1 MAQLTPKDILEISES
16 IEAIYQRTVDDLLI
30 NIARHFQITGW
41 ERTRYWEI
49 KKLSEMGALTKE
61 SAAIIAKNTGMAP
74 AEIEKAFLQVSE
86 KACLD
91 IDPQLKDA
99 AAKGILQDP
108 GTSATTSPLLRQAV
122 QGYVDQ
128 ATDTLNMVN
137 STMLESTLRAYQQ
150 AVHTAVNEAMIQE
163 AKELLEASA
172 LEVVTG
178 QETKV
183 RAIRKAMDQLARAG
197 IPGFYDKAGRAWS
210 PDGYVAMVIRTTSHN
225 AAIAATRNR
234 QIEYGG
240 GDIFQV
246 SSHPGARPLCYPY
259 QGKFFSWSSG
269 PGEFTDGAGRTQH
282 YDNIN
287 DSSYGEPAGLFGI
300 NCGHHPI
307 PMIPGYSYPQDQ
319 IEETPEENAKEYE
332 ESQKQ
337 RQYERQVREAKRD
350 LAVAEATGDEE
361 AIKAARQKVAQEQA
375 KIRAYTKETG
385 RVRRYDRE
393 QIGSTRD
400 TDYGMRDLRRQKVD
414 EPLSGGTRK
423 AAAKQTW
430 TEKYTPATT
439 TAEAEAFAKSM
450 GVRAVYTGVDIDV
463 ANAMNEAIAAAVD
476 YHPDA
481 LKYLASAG
489 SGQAVNKELKKA
501 LVDYYLD
508 DMSESL
514 ASFGITGEAAVKRA
528 EKWASKS
535 VGRIDGSTLAYARR
549 TSSDVVKGFDG
560 IFVNDKFG
568 KKAQDMLDALA
579 RAEKAGYHPVDC
591 ATIKSAF
598 DHEMG
603 HILDYVLQVRSDP
616 EMQRLYRSMTKAEIS
631 AGLSEYGSTKIAE
644 FIAEGYAEYR
654 NSPAPR
660 KIARD
665 IFAIIDKKA
674 KAARGVK

>member
-1 MAQLTPKDILEISES
+1 MAQLTPKDILEISEP

-269 PGEFTDGAGRTQH
+269 PGEFTDGAGRAQH

-414 EPLSGGTRK
+414 EPLSGGARK
-423 AAAKQTW
+423 AAAKSRPAST
-430 TEKYTPATT
+430 YTPAKDI
-439 TAEAEAFAKSM
+439 AEAERMAEHFVDPNGWAATGVSYKGVDVEVANKVNKTIQDFYDEFKVDKFGGVVAPAGNTKLGQTIQGATAAYSPVRNSFLLNRSSLKNMKTAEKALAEERRVVTDFLTHPEKYDLDKMGMRVRKVLEASAKS
-450 GVRAVYTGVDIDV
+450 GRGNVAETVEDV
-463 ANAMNEAIAAAVD
+463 INHELGHSLEQ
-476 YHPDA
+476 Y
-481 LKYLASAG
+481 
-489 SGQAVNKELKKA
+489 LKK
-501 LVDYYLD
+501 LD
-508 DMSESL
+508 GFTDLQSRMARYAEGISGYATESWSEYVAESFASWRKGESL
-514 ASFGITGEAAVKRA
+514 A
-528 EKWASKS
+528 
-535 VGRIDGSTLAYARR
+535 
-549 TSSDVVKGFDG
+549 
-560 IFVNDKFG
+560 
-568 KKAQDMLDALA
+568 
-579 RAEKAGYHPVDC
+579 
-591 ATIKSAF
+591 
-598 DHEMG
+598 
-603 HILDYVLQVRSDP
+603 DP
-616 EMQRLYRSMTKAEIS
+616 ELVKAFES
-631 AGLSEYGSTKIAE
+631 L
-644 FIAEGYAEYR
+644 R
-654 NSPAPR
+654 R
-660 KIARD
+660 
-665 IFAIIDKKA
+665 
-674 KAARGVK
+674 